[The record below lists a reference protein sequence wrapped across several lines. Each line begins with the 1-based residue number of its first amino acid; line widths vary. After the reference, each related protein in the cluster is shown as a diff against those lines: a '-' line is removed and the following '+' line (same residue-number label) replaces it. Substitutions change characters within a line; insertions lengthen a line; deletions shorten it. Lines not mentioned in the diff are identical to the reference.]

1 MAGGADCLC
10 LPVKRDKKEASPP
23 SDPIQAAPES
33 PTTAETAAAA
43 AVAVTVVACPGYSP
57 NRPGPFGRAMGV
69 VLHST
74 PLRLVV
80 LAVAAGIFAFCAAGI
95 PNVKLGLAG
104 GHIENKL

>member
-1 MAGGADCLC
+1 
-10 LPVKRDKKEASPP
+10 
-23 SDPIQAAPES
+23 
-33 PTTAETAAAA
+33 
-43 AVAVTVVACPGYSP
+43 
-57 NRPGPFGRAMGV
+57 MGV